1 MITKALG
8 LDGVPFVGLIVA
20 GLVFGFGG
28 GLAHDYMTGQ
38 GSGNHRPN
46 RARRPR
52 QDHTGETTRE
62 EPATPQTHVLATDNP
77 GDPDYDWDAIRAN
90 STNGQFAI
98 QMSMDTDK
106 ESFVDLRVLSPSE
119 VTAMGGNA
127 QSIVDQA
134 MAEGRFISNE
144 RLEGMRL
151 DSFDKWTFTATE
163 TGTIP
168 RPDDEVL
175 VLAHAEGDNDNYVVL
190 ELDQPG

>member
-1 MITKALG
+1 RVNTGPQESGWDSAGNVLGSVGNAAFGWLGEGTTSSIGNMLSSTAGWFGGFFNKLASGEVRNGQKWLAGGMGLVAALVGGPMITKALG

-62 EPATPQTHVLATDNP
+62 EPATPKTHVLATDNP

-98 QMSMDTDK
+98 QMS
-106 ESFVDLRVLSPSE
+106 
-119 VTAMGGNA
+119 
-127 QSIVDQA
+127 
-134 MAEGRFISNE
+134 
-144 RLEGMRL
+144 
-151 DSFDKWTFTATE
+151 
-163 TGTIP
+163 
-168 RPDDEVL
+168 
-175 VLAHAEGDNDNYVVL
+175 
-190 ELDQPG
+190 